1 MTGFMLD
8 TDICSYIIKRRPA
21 TLVEKFEK
29 HAEMLN
35 VSVITAAELRF
46 GAHQAARPKLTE
58 LVEAYLE
65 RLAILDWT
73 NEVTPHYARIRPEL
87 ERSGKPIGN
96 MDLLI
101 AWKYGVDLLPPRA
114 PLTSLLAFPR
124 TTQPVAALAGGVT
137 ASCACAARSGS
148 NAARRWRAVVRMRS
162 IQYRLVNRL
171 RQSGSA
177 NTWQC

>member
-8 TDICSYIIKRRPA
+8 SDISSYIIKRRPA
-21 TLVEKFEK
+21 TLVERFEK
-29 HAEMLN
+29 HAESLS

-46 GAHQAARPKLTE
+46 GAAKAGRQKLAE

-73 NEVTPHYARIRPEL
+73 NEVTGHYARIRSEL

-101 AWKYGVDLLPPRA
+101 ASHAVSQRMVLVTNNLKHFANVPG
-114 PLTSLLAFPR
+114 LTVEVWS
-124 TTQPVAALAGGVT
+124 
-137 ASCACAARSGS
+137 
-148 NAARRWRAVVRMRS
+148 
-162 IQYRLVNRL
+162 
-171 RQSGSA
+171 
-177 NTWQC
+177 

>member
-8 TDICSYIIKRRPA
+8 TDISSYIIKRRPP
-21 TLVEKFEK
+21 TLAEKFEK
-29 HAEMLN
+29 QADTLS

-46 GAHQAARPKLTE
+46 RAEKAGRPKLVE

-73 NEVTPHYARIRPEL
+73 NEVSGHYARIRTEL

-101 AWKYGVDLLPPRA
+101 ASHAVSQGITL
-114 PLTSLLAFPR
+114 
-124 TTQPVAALAGGVT
+124 VT
-137 ASCACAARSGS
+137 NNLKHFSSVPGLKVEVWS
-148 NAARRWRAVVRMRS
+148 
-162 IQYRLVNRL
+162 
-171 RQSGSA
+171 
-177 NTWQC
+177 